1 MLIFLLGL
9 LFFLSIPI
17 ILTYFLYKH
26 IKRKSA
32 NKVFRCLSFIP
43 LLLFGYLIWAAFYP
57 GEDFYKID
65 FKEVTELDCPEKAD
79 FVYKYASFPD
89 PFGDYTSV
97 FLIQIDPAEYKR
109 LLHHLPNAGF
119 VTTNNDPRHVPQT
132 QIALTK
138 APSQISM
145 GFINET
151 KEHKSFYVALFND
164 RKTVL
169 VRRHSW

>member
-1 MLIFLLGL
+1 MLVFLLGI
-9 LFFLSIPI
+9 LFILSIPI
-17 ILTYFLYKH
+17 VLAYFLYKH
-26 IKRKSA
+26 IKRKFT
-32 NKVFRCLSFIP
+32 NKALRCLAFIP
-43 LLLFGYLIWAAFYP
+43 LLLFGYFIWAAFYP

-89 PFGDYTSV
+89 SFGDYTSV
-97 FLIQIDPAEYKR
+97 FLIQIDPTEYDR

-138 APSQISM
+138 ASSQISM
-145 GFINET
+145 EFINET
-151 KEHKSFYVALFND
+151 KEDKSFYVALFND
-164 RKTVL
+164 HKTVL